1 MCSSSFYFF
10 NKFAGNNKKGKL
22 WRHFSYTLGLELVL
36 SSSKSMLWNSF
47 DFNSNFFSLHLTQFS
62 LSEKDYWSDDILND
76 KKRNFLFFLFHFI
89 AEWRKRFSFFCFFLL
104 ACDVREI
111 WHGSNFFLW
120 KETNFTDIYCVIESK
135 RIFLN
140 AQFLVMTKIEFRS
153 GIWVRRG
160 QAFALFLPLSESMRF
175 LKTLNVS
182 NPCKNSIDEK
192 KRRSAKALKT
202 FYSNFLTNFLTNFLL
217 FYFQV
222 ISTTFSLKIDV
233 SKMNEWGVEA
243 KPTKRHWIKYQL
255 TAPLVGVIHIY
266 SK

>member
-76 KKRNFLFFLFHFI
+76 KKRIEIFFFFFFI
-89 AEWRKRFSFFCFFLL
+89 LWLSGGRDFPFSVFFCLWCKRNLTWF
-104 ACDVREI
+104 E
-111 WHGSNFFLW
+111 FLW

-160 QAFALFLPLSESMRF
+160 QAFALFLPLSESMRL
-175 LKTLNVS
+175 LKTLNVT
-182 NPCKNSIDEK
+182 NPCKNSIEEK

-217 FYFQV
+217 CLLSGNFHD
-222 ISTTFSLKIDV
+222 IFS
-233 SKMNEWGVEA
+233 
-243 KPTKRHWIKYQL
+243 
-255 TAPLVGVIHIY
+255 
-266 SK
+266 